1 MPVLSLRLR
10 EPGSPGK
17 SDPPRVREI
26 SLQSM
31 ADGEV
36 LSRLRGSPSGK
47 DVGVGVPDE
56 STDLEDGTSLN
67 RSTYDRIAQRYVE
80 NQIRQESGNNNLFA
94 SLQEAFLMSLPAGGV
109 VADLGCGPARDGARF
124 AAEGFRV
131 VGMDLSSG
139 MLAASELAG
148 RLVQAD
154 LRAIPIAG
162 SALDGIWS
170 TAALLHVP
178 ERDTDQ
184 VLREFRRALHRA
196 GTLALVTALGE
207 SSRLEAVPYVPSE
220 QRWYVYRRSEILRHQ
235 LESAGFAIR
244 TEEQMGGTR
253 VWCAILA
260 SAL

>member
-1 MPVLSLRLR
+1 M
-10 EPGSPGK
+10 
-17 SDPPRVREI
+17 
-26 SLQSM
+26 SLQPA
-31 ADGEV
+31 ADGV
-36 LSRLRGSPSGK
+36 PSRPRGSPSGK
-47 DVGVGVPDE
+47 DVAVGEPDQ

-67 RSTYDRIAQRYVE
+67 RSTYDRIAPRYVE
-80 NQIRQESGNNNLFA
+80 NQMRQESGNDNLFA
-94 SLQEAFLMSLPAGGV
+94 SLQEAFSTSLPAGGV

-139 MLAASELAG
+139 MLAAGSGLAG
-148 RLVQAD
+148 RLAQAD

-184 VLREFRRALHRA
+184 VLREFRRALRSA

-207 SSRLEAVPYVPSE
+207 TSRLEAVPYAPSE

-244 TEEQMGGTR
+244 TEDQMGGTR
-253 VWCAILA
+253 VWCSILA
-260 SAL
+260 RAL